1 MKRGLDFIDQ
11 KIISLLQE
19 NARMPL
25 KEIASKIFLSSPA
38 TSARMEK
45 LEKEG
50 YITGF
55 HASINRE
62 MMGYHI
68 KAFVTVMVDARLKNE
83 FLDYMRECKNVIE
96 CNCITGDYAMLL
108 EVMYPGTEELE
119 QFVSRLQKYGKTQT
133 QIVFSTAVDHR
144 ELLPEFDVEIA
155 G

>member
-1 MKRGLDFIDQ
+1 MRRKLDFIDE
-11 KIISLLQE
+11 KIICLLQE
-19 NARMPL
+19 NARMSL
-25 KEIASKIFLSSPA
+25 KEIAAKIFLSSPA

-68 KAFVTVMVDARLKNE
+68 KAFITVTVEEEELKEE
-83 FLDYMRECKNVIE
+83 FLECMKQCRNVIE
-96 CNCITGDYAMLL
+96 CNCISGDYAMLL
-108 EVMYPGTEELE
+108 EVLYTNIEELE
-119 QFVSRLQKYGKTQT
+119 RFVARLQKYGKTKT
-133 QIVFSTAVDHR
+133 QIVFSTAVERR
-144 ELLPEFDVEIA
+144 EPLPDVDKA